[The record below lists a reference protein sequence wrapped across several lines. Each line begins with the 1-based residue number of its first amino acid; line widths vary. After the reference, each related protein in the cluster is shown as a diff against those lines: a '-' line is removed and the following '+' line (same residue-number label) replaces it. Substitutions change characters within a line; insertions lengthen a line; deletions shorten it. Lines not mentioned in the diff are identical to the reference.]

1 MMRRREFIA
10 WLGGAAALAPLAARA
25 QQPTMP
31 TVGFLSSL
39 EMDAAHVTA
48 FRKGLNEAGFDEGRN
63 VAVEYR
69 FANNDYSRLPS
80 LAADLVASHVA
91 VIAAAGNDITALA
104 AKAATRSIPIVFN
117 VGSDPVKD
125 GLVAAINKPGG
136 NITGI
141 TTMNY
146 QVGTK
151 WLGLLH
157 DLLPT
162 ATGFAL
168 LLDPQAAS
176 SIENETLITDMQA
189 AAAAGGLQVE
199 ILRGSTIDEVG
210 RAIAAV
216 GRKQARALM
225 IAPGAMFLDRRAEIA
240 TLALRAG
247 LPAIYVNRAF
257 AEAGGLM
264 SYGSDFTDTF
274 RQNGVYCGRILKG
287 EKPADLPVQQATKFQ
302 FVINLKTAK
311 ALGLTIPSGVLA
323 IADEVIE

>member
-1 MMRRREFIA
+1 MT
-10 WLGGAAALAPLAARA
+10 LVGLAAATAWPLAARA
-25 QQPTMP
+25 QQPAMP
-31 TVGFLSSL
+31 MVGFLSSQ
-39 EMDAAHVTA
+39 EIDAAHVIA

-63 VAVEYR
+63 IAVEYR
-69 FANNDYSRLPS
+69 WANADYSRLPG
-80 LAADLVASHVA
+80 LAAGLVDSHVA
-91 VIAAAGNDITALA
+91 VIAATGSDTTALA
-104 AKAATRSIPIVFN
+104 AKAATGTIPIVFN
-117 VGSDPVKD
+117 MGSDPVKV

-141 TTMNY
+141 TSMNY

-157 DLLPT
+157 DLVPA
-162 ATGFAL
+162 ATRFAL
-168 LLDPQAAS
+168 LLDPPAAS
-176 SIENETLITDMQA
+176 SNENETLITDMRAA
-189 AAAAGGLQVE
+189 AAAAGLQLE
-199 ILRGSTIDEVG
+199 ILPATTIDEVE
-210 RAIAAV
+210 RAIDAIGQKQV
-216 GRKQARALM
+216 GALM
-225 IAPGAMFLDRRAEIA
+225 IAPGSLFLDRRAEIA
-240 TLALRAG
+240 MLALRAG

-287 EKPADLPVQQATKFQ
+287 EKPADLPVQQATKFE